1 MVRTLG
7 HHDTVIA
14 RDHPRD
20 LHREVVGLRAGA
32 HEVAARQ
39 LAGKARAEPLRQ
51 LDDVLVEVARVRVE
65 QPGLGGEGGD
75 DARMGVARRE
85 GTLL

>member
-7 HHDTVIA
+7 HHDTVVA
-14 RDHPRD
+14 RDRPRD
-20 LHREVVGLRAGA
+20 LDREVVGLRAGA

-39 LAGKARAEPLRQ
+39 VAGQARRQALRQ

-75 DARMGVARRE
+75 DARVGVADE